1 MEIRDEIIA
10 KVDQL
15 PASVQEEVLQYVSA
29 LNAELPRTGYTG
41 AELFEFAG
49 TLDHESAREMTA
61 IIEREFG
68 QIDPDE
74 W

>member
-29 LNAELPRTGYTG
+29 LNAELPRLPGQAGEPWLGLIARTADARLRNG
-41 AELFEFAG
+41 AAAEP
-49 TLDHESAREMTA
+49 R
-61 IIEREFG
+61 
-68 QIDPDE
+68 
-74 W
+74 